1 MPLHWTIDS
10 RAKLLVAVAEGAVQL
25 ADFDRL
31 LDVVAGSN
39 ILGYRK
45 LFDGRLAVTQMEP
58 AELLAVGVRLRSLH
72 AGADSALGPLAVVVR
87 DENYWQVARVLGI
100 LAVPKRPMRVF
111 REQEKARMWLDSPA
125 ILASTP
131 GWNG

>member
-10 RAKLLVAVAEGAVQL
+10 RAKLLVAIGDGPIDL
-25 ADFDRL
+25 ADLNRM
-31 LDVVAGSN
+31 LDVIVGSN
-39 ILGYRK
+39 ILSYRK

-58 AELLAVGVRLRSLH
+58 ADLLTVGVRLRSLH
-72 AGADSALGPLAVVVR
+72 ATAGAALGPLALVVH

-111 REQEKARMWLDSPA
+111 KQADKARAWLDSPA
-125 ILASTP
+125 VIASVS
-131 GWNG
+131 G

>member
-10 RAKLLVAVAEGAVQL
+10 RAKLLGATGDGPIDL
-25 ADFDRL
+25 ADLNRM
-31 LDVVAGSN
+31 LDVIVGSN

-45 LFDGRLAVTQMEP
+45 LFDGRLAVAQMEP
-58 AELLAVGVRLRSLH
+58 ADLLTVGVRLRSMH
-72 AGADSALGPLAVVVR
+72 AAAGDALGPLALVVR

-111 REQEKARMWLDSPA
+111 KQAEKARAWLDSPA

-131 GWNG
+131 G

>member
-10 RAKLLVAVAEGAVQL
+10 RTKLLAVVADGAVDL
-25 ADFDRL
+25 AEFHRM

-45 LFDGRLAVTQMEP
+45 LFDGLLGETQMGP
-58 AELLAVGVRLRSLH
+58 TELLAVGVRLRSLH
-72 AGADSALGPLAVVVR
+72 AAAASTGLGPLALVVR
-87 DENYWQVARVLGI
+87 DENYWLMARVFGI

-111 REQEKARMWLDSPA
+111 KAAEKARAWLDSPA
-125 ILASTP
+125 ILASVP
-131 GWNG
+131 A

>member
-10 RAKLLVAVAEGAVQL
+10 RAKILVATGDGPIVL
-25 ADFDRL
+25 DDINRM
-31 LDVVAGSN
+31 LDVIVGSN

-45 LFDGRLAVTQMEP
+45 LFDGRLAVTEMEP
-58 AELLAVGVRLRSLH
+58 THLLSIGVRLRSIH
-72 AGADSALGPLAVVVR
+72 EAAGSALGPLALVVR

-111 REQEKARMWLDSPA
+111 KQAAKARTWLDSPA
-125 ILASTP
+125 IMARTP
-131 GWNG
+131 G

>member
-10 RAKLLVAVAEGAVQL
+10 RAKLLVAVAEGAIEL
-25 ADFDRL
+25 ADLHRM

-39 ILGYRK
+39 ILDYRK
-45 LFDGRLAVTQMEP
+45 LFDGRLGETQIGPTEP
-58 AELLAVGVRLRSLH
+58 LAVGVRLRSLH
-72 AGADSALGPLAVVVR
+72 AEAGATLGPLAFVVR

-111 REQEKARMWLDSPA
+111 KEAEKARAWLHSPV
-125 ILASTP
+125 IIASVP
-131 GWNG
+131 G

>member
-10 RAKLLVAVAEGAVQL
+10 RAKLLVAHAEGAIDL
-25 ADFDRL
+25 GELNRM

-45 LFDGRLAVTQMEP
+45 LFDGRLAETQMGP
-58 AELLAVGVRLRSLH
+58 TELLSVGVRLRSLH
-72 AGADSALGPLAVVVR
+72 AAAGSALGPLAFVVR

-111 REQEKARMWLDSPA
+111 KQADKARAWLDSPA
-125 ILASTP
+125 IIASVS
-131 GWNG
+131 G

>member
-10 RAKLLVAVAEGAVQL
+10 RAKLLAANAEGAIEL
-25 ADFDRL
+25 DELHRM

-45 LFDGRLAVTQMEP
+45 LFDGRLGETRMGP
-58 AELLAVGVRLRSLH
+58 TELLSVGVRLRSLYAE
-72 AGADSALGPLAVVVR
+72 AGCALGPLALVVR

-100 LAVPKRPMRVF
+100 LAVPIRPMRVF
-111 REQEKARMWLDSPA
+111 KEAEKPRAWLGSP
-125 ILASTP
+125 IIMASVP
-131 GWNG
+131 G

>member
-10 RAKLLVAVAEGAVQL
+10 RAKLLVANAEGAIEL
-25 ADFDRL
+25 ADLNRV
-31 LDVVAGSN
+31 LDVIVASN

-45 LFDGRLAVTQMEP
+45 LFDGRLGETRMSP
-58 AELLAVGVRLRSLH
+58 TELLSVGVRLRSLH
-72 AGADSALGPLAVVVR
+72 AEAGSALGPLALVVR

-111 REQEKARMWLDSPA
+111 KQSDKARAWLDSPA
-125 ILASTP
+125 IIASVP
-131 GWNG
+131 G